1 MLFPNAHKLDNS
13 MTYTVTRFSMYILS
27 LNSDEPS
34 ANPWVQLMDKL
45 IRCHGDGEHVIYM
58 AKQLRSTTS
67 LNVEVNKCK
76 VGYMLFPNYCI
87 MMLQETEVLMQH

>member
-1 MLFPNAHKLDNS
+1 MLSLNAHKLDNS
-13 MTYTVTRFSMYILS
+13 MTYTVTSFSMFILS

-45 IRCHGDGEHVIYM
+45 IRCHGDGQHVIYM

-67 LNVEVNKCK
+67 LNVEVNGMQSWIHESIILNC
-76 VGYMLFPNYCI
+76 
-87 MMLQETEVLMQH
+87 QEHSCH

>member
-1 MLFPNAHKLDNS
+1 MLFLNAHKLDNS
-13 MTYTVTRFSMYILS
+13 MTYTVTSFSMFILS

-67 LNVEVNKCK
+67 LNVEVNEYK
-76 VGYMLFPNYCI
+76 VGYI
-87 MMLQETEVLMQH
+87 KVSS